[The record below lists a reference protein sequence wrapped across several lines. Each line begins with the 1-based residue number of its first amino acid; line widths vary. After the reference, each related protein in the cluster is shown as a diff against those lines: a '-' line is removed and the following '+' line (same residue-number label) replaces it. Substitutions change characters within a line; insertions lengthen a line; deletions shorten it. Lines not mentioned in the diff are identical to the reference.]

1 MGALAK
7 PAIQAGAAIGGHF
20 FGKRAEKQAM
30 KRSPEEQVAL
40 GGAQKSG
47 QALQQ
52 TGTEL
57 VSEGRQTL
65 QQPLNYWQRLLGG
78 NRPLMAQ
85 ATAGARGGITDIYRG
100 AERGL
105 EKSGVRGAARDVQK
119 GELNRQ
125 RASQIAGLTTGV
137 QPFAAQQISEIGG
150 EQLGT
155 GAPMLGQAGDI
166 YTNLLGQGA
175 QRTQYARGE
184 GEKAGQAAGGLI
196 FDVMSGVG
204 GARKPRLPSRAP
216 WGENYP
222 VTSGPSL

>member
-1 MGALAK
+1 MGQLAK

-20 FGKRAEKQAM
+20 FGKRAEKGAM

-52 TGTEL
+52 TGGEL
-57 VSEGRQTL
+57 VQEGRQTL

-78 NRPLMAQ
+78 NRPQMAQ
-85 ATAGARGGITDIYRG
+85 ATAGARGAITDIYRG

-137 QPFAAQQISEIGG
+137 QPMAAQQVAGIGG

-184 GEKAGQAAGGLI
+184 GEKAGSAAGGLI
-196 FDVMSGVG
+196 FDVMSGFG
-204 GARKPRLPSRAP
+204 GKKKNTGWENTP
-216 WGENYP
+216 WG
-222 VTSGPSL
+222 S